1 MDMDYDYD
9 REEAESSRYRPQSRQ
24 SQHDANS
31 NGYPNNAVHGSQR
44 RGQQSTGYGQQQDRG
59 YAYQEGQFDEP
70 ERGDD
75 DMW

>member
-9 REEAESSRYRPQSRQ
+9 REDAENSRYRPQSRQ
-24 SQHDANS
+24 SQHDANN
-31 NGYPNNAVHGSQR
+31 NGHPRHATPVGQR
-44 RGQQSTGYGQQQDRG
+44 RGQQSLGHGQQQERG

-70 ERGDD
+70 ERRDD